1 MTPRQIALVQKTWNQ
16 VLPVR
21 NIAAELFYTKLFALD
36 PALQALFRSNM
47 RHQGDK
53 LMAMISIAVQRL
65 DRLDPIVP
73 MLEDLGRRH
82 VTYGARDSH
91 YETVG
96 VALLWTLERALGERC
111 TPEVKRAWVA
121 AYTTLTQ
128 TMKTAAAKA
137 AA

>member
-1 MTPRQIALVQKTWNQ
+1 MTPRQIQVVQTTWNK

-36 PALQALFRSNM
+36 PSLQPLFRTNM

-53 LMAMISIAVQRL
+53 LMAMISIVVQRL
-65 DRLDPIVP
+65 DQLEPIVP

-82 VTYGARDSH
+82 TTYGARETH

-96 VALLWTLERALGERC
+96 VALLWTLERALADAFTG
-111 TPEVKRAWVA
+111 EVKRAWVA
-121 AYTTLTQ
+121 AYAVITD
-128 TMKTAAAKA
+128 TMKGAASQAAA
-137 AA
+137 